1 MNAVL
6 HPQQDFSTPFFAGRA
21 VSPQQD
27 KALFGAIEELRY
39 QVYCEEC
46 DFLPA
51 KDYPNR
57 RETDEHDA
65 NSAHFAALNQ
75 MEQLVGYVRLV
86 FPDALQVFPFQT
98 HCVSILDNV
107 ILPPPA
113 QSAEISRLMVHKN
126 YRRRLGERPP
136 AGMVSGEAEP
146 AQTQAQAHEKR
157 NPSPLI
163 LLSLYREMYHYSVK
177 NNIRYW
183 YAAMERSL
191 ARILTR
197 MNFGFQQ
204 IGPFTD
210 YYGPVAPYVADLRVL
225 EYQLSQ
231 RDPKLLAWMREPF
244 AQS

>member
-1 MNAVL
+1 MSAVL
-6 HPQQDFSTPFFAGRA
+6 QPQQGFSVHFTGQA

-27 KALFGAIEELRY
+27 KALFRSIEQLRY

-46 DFLPA
+46 EFLPA
-51 KDYPNR
+51 SDYPEQ
-57 RETDEHDA
+57 RETDEYDA

-75 MEQLVGYVRLV
+75 TDQLVGYVRLV
-86 FPDALQVFPFQT
+86 FPDALQAFPFQT
-98 HCVSILDNV
+98 HCVSVLDNI
-107 ILPPPA
+107 ILPPAA
-113 QSAEISRLMVHKN
+113 QSAEISRLMVHN
-126 YRRRLGERPP
+126 TYRRRQGEKPP
-136 AGMVSGEAEP
+136 AGMLSPDYQPRPEP
-146 AQTQAQAHEKR
+146 PEVQEKR
-157 NPSPLI
+157 NPSPQI
-163 LLSLYREMYHYSVK
+163 LLTLYREMYHYSVK

-231 RDPKLLAWMREPF
+231 RDPALYAWMRQPL
-244 AQS
+244 ADT

>member
-6 HPQQDFSTPFFAGRA
+6 HPQQEFSVQFSGRT
-21 VSPQQD
+21 VSPD
-27 KALFGAIEELRY
+27 RDTALFRSIEELRY

-46 DFLPA
+46 GFLAPE
-51 KDYPNR
+51 DCPNG
-57 RETDEHDA
+57 RESDEHDT

-75 MEQLVGYVRLV
+75 RQELAGYVRLV
-86 FPDALQVFPFQT
+86 FPDAIQTFPFQS
-98 HCVSILDNV
+98 HCVSILDSV
-107 ILPPPA
+107 ILPPA
-113 QSAEISRLMVHKN
+113 SHSAEISRLMVHKN
-126 YRRRLGERPP
+126 YRRRHGEKPP
-136 AGMVSGEAEP
+136 SGASTDAPEP
-146 AQTQAQAHEKR
+146 ARSPEMR
-157 NPSPLI
+157 NPSPQI
-163 LLSLYREMYHYSVK
+163 LLSLYREMYAYSLK
-177 NNIRYW
+177 NDIRYW

-231 RDPKLLAWMREPF
+231 RDPALLNWMRAPL
-244 AQS
+244 AQT